1 MPSSI
6 RVCGLRSLVLIG
18 SSLALAACVTRP
30 VVVDSYGEAANYE
43 ELFAGLQTDT
53 KLDAAIDRNLVRV
66 MKPGEHVANWT
77 ETGTSARAL
86 LTRAPGGND
95 QNVIFSERES
105 SQAFGSDSSLSSLF
119 GADYTT
125 RPIVGSDSAF
135 DASQQSKHFTL
146 VRIGDG
152 VWFETVSP
160 AEHIGNATCSNVAG
174 EAARLHARTPLSSLS
189 KVEKSLLAALITSQ
203 RRNDAVV
210 CSVSEIVEGSRYRSR
225 YFLRD
230 GRRLPVFD
238 REGGS
243 FIIVSKSEA
252 ERRINS

>member
-1 MPSSI
+1 MIASF

-18 SSLALAACVTRP
+18 SFLVLAACVTRP
-30 VVVDSYGEAANYE
+30 VVVDSYSEALTYE
-43 ELFAGLQTDT
+43 ALFSELRTDT

-66 MKPGEHVANWT
+66 MRPGESVANWT
-77 ETGTSARAL
+77 ETGTSARGL
-86 LTRAPGGND
+86 LAQAPGGKD

-105 SQAFGSDSSLSSLF
+105 SQALGSDSSLSSLF

-135 DASQQSKHFTL
+135 DASRQSRHFTL

-174 EAARLHARTPLSSLS
+174 VAARLHARNPLSSLS
-189 KVEKSLLAALITSQ
+189 KVEKSLLAALVVSQ

-210 CSVSEIVEGSRYRSR
+210 CGVSKIMKGGGYRSR

-243 FIIVSKSEA
+243 FVIVSKSEA